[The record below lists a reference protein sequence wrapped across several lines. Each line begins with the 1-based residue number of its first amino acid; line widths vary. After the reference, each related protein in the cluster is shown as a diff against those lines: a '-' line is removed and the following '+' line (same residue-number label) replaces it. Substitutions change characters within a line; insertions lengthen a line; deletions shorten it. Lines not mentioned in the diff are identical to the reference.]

1 MDALVYILYYKNLDS
16 YYIGH
21 TTESIDER
29 LRKHLTSHSGFTSK
43 AKDWIVVYTENYADK
58 SQAYRRELQKKN
70 AVNKKKASEGGFVG
84 VEGFEPPTLPPF
96 GAGCSEPAS
105 Y

>member
-1 MDALVYILYYKNLDS
+1 MDALVYILYSKNLDR

-43 AKDWIVVYTENYADK
+43 AKDWIVVYTEIYADK
-58 SQAYRRELQKKN
+58 SQAYRRELQIKN
-70 AVNKKKASEGGFVG
+70 WKSKTRIQNLVSKS
-84 VEGFEPPTLPPF
+84 
-96 GAGCSEPAS
+96 
-105 Y
+105 

>member
-1 MDALVYILYYKNLDS
+1 MDALVYILYYKNLDR

-29 LRKHLTSHSGFTSK
+29 LRKHLASHSGFTSK

-58 SQAYRRELQKKN
+58 SQAYRRELQIKN
-70 AVNKKKASEGGFVG
+70 WKSKTRIQNLVSKS
-84 VEGFEPPTLPPF
+84 
-96 GAGCSEPAS
+96 
-105 Y
+105 